1 MVIPVWD
8 MWHPHA
14 EAFTRMTDKTIY
26 PDDRMIFATGLHEK
40 AKARL
45 GAAAALIRPQGH
57 VVIRVSEGG
66 ARFRMFVLDPGDFS
80 VVDATDELHASK
92 K

>member
-1 MVIPVWD
+1 

-14 EAFTRMTDKTIY
+14 ETFARMTDTTIY
-26 PDDRMIFATGLHEK
+26 PDERTIFATGLHEK

-45 GAAAALIRPQGH
+45 GAAAAQIRPQGH

-66 ARFRMFVLDPGDFS
+66 ERFRVFVLERDGFS
-80 VVDATDELHASK
+80 VVDATGELRASARA
-92 K
+92 